1 MTSQT
6 TPRTKMNAMK
16 YLAIAC
22 GLAMTVGLSAQTA
35 SAAEVRHAATP
46 STSLTGGTV
55 IADTGLAAA
64 REDAK
69 ANVIKTAGRRGR
81 GLAAGLIIGAAA
93 AAIIAGSSRAHARR
107 KHHYN
112 DHYYR
117 GRRRGN
123 RCERWYYRCEDG
135 VRRACRKFYRYCD

>member
-1 MTSQT
+1 MTVSKSRT
-6 TPRTKMNAMK
+6 TRTSTLKHV
-16 YLAIAC
+16 AIAC
-22 GLAMTVGLSAQTA
+22 GLALSMGFAAQSA
-35 SAAEVRHAATP
+35 SAAEVRHLTAP

-64 REDAK
+64 RK
-69 ANVIKTAGRRGR
+69 ASEGEVIKTAGRRGR

-107 KHHYN
+107 GHHYQER
-112 DHYYR
+112 HYR
-117 GRRRGN
+117 GRGHGN
-123 RCERWYYRCEDG
+123 RCERWYFRCEDG